1 MGVRMSDGGLLSA
14 VFAGTS
20 RTQERA
26 ETFEYGD
33 NATMLI
39 TDLAMRHDDPCVVD
53 GLIHDCMAVFTES
66 VRPPFEPILMN
77 QDDSKQWGHLL
88 SQENHPIW
96 SDLAYINLNLSS
108 MRSRSISS
116 DVEMPKKA
124 SRGWELTCHEHKNG

>member
-53 GLIHDCMAVFTES
+53 GLIHDCFSPYAT
-66 VRPPFEPILMN
+66 I
-77 QDDSKQWGHLL
+77 
-88 SQENHPIW
+88 
-96 SDLAYINLNLSS
+96 
-108 MRSRSISS
+108 
-116 DVEMPKKA
+116 
-124 SRGWELTCHEHKNG
+124 